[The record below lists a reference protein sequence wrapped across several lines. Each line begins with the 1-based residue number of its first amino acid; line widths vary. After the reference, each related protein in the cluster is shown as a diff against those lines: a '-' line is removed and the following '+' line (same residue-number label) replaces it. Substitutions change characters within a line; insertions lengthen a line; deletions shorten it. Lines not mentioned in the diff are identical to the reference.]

1 MVNAVR
7 HQHNSTTTPQN
18 NPAQKNDPKPL
29 INQSLNNLNMR
40 APSELITL
48 RIDLNKLNLCDMVVQ
63 LEKGLETELKASK
76 STSALFPTPLSL
88 NEFNETAKNQKS
100 FQTVFQDTLTTFLSA
115 IEKRQEIPQSL
126 KKALHQK
133 LNTKSAFY
141 LYGEKLGHYDK
152 SASNNHIK

>member
-7 HQHNSTTTPQN
+7 HQHNSTTMPQN

-63 LEKGLETELKASK
+63 LEKGLESELKASK
-76 STSALFPTPLSL
+76 STSALFPTSLSL

-115 IEKRQEIPQSL
+115 IEKRQEIPESL

-133 LNTKSAFY
+133 LNTKSAGNSVIF
-141 LYGEKLGHYDK
+141 K
-152 SASNNHIK
+152 SKI

>member
-63 LEKGLETELKASK
+63 LEKGLESELKASK
-76 STSALFPTPLSL
+76 STSALFPTSLSL

-115 IEKRQEIPQSL
+115 IEKRQEIPESL

-133 LNTKSAFY
+133 LNTKSAGNSVIF
-141 LYGEKLGHYDK
+141 K
-152 SASNNHIK
+152 SKI